1 MASCCGSCPSS
12 LKCDN
17 QPLSTVANVLGQ
29 MLNATVVDRTD
40 LTGQYSFELTW
51 NEIDGKDP
59 QHDAMKRALVDQLGL
74 ELAPDSEP
82 VEMLVVERAKN

>member
-1 MASCCGSCPSS
+1 
-12 LKCDN
+12 
-17 QPLSTVANVLGQ
+17 
-29 MLNATVVDRTD
+29 MLNAAVVDRTD